1 MASPLGPIARIAT
14 SPVRALYTCV
24 MKRLR
29 RLKTTEELYER
40 HYKRRG
46 REQKRVGSKVKDG
59 KLSEYVP
66 RKTQFSC
73 EVVDNNTSLLS
84 CVVCTRP
91 FYVSNG
97 RGVSERILRQCC
109 SVVCIANAKRLTRLR
124 TVRKLTGLR
133 AALPRAPVWGC
144 ADYEQRRV
152 DYARVLTSELDRQ
165 RDFLRRRKKLATGTM
180 HPYAIAY
187 TIERHPS
194 LLPLALEHMPQL
206 DNYQLGLIRQK
217 ITEIVGTNLE
227 IASAVLSGAP
237 EASWSPQQVRLFG
250 MLLDKAV
257 PSLSQSNNLNL
268 SANVDLA
275 SLSRDDLMRI
285 ALQGA
290 APTPGVTID
299 HQPTPD
305 PVPPD
310 A

>member
-1 MASPLGPIARIAT
+1 
-14 SPVRALYTCV
+14 
-24 MKRLR
+24 MKRRDRIRKLEDLQTR
-29 RLKTTEELYER
+29 HYER
-40 HYKRRG
+40 GSRK
-46 REQKRVGSKVKDG
+46 QFRVGSVENRK
-59 KLSEYVP
+59 SNEEYVW

-73 EVVDNNTSLLS
+73 EIIDKDTSLLT
-84 CVVCTRP
+84 CVTCKRP
-91 FYVSNG
+91 FYLSNG
-97 RGVSERILRQCC
+97 AGASDRVRRQCC
-109 SVVCIANAKRLTRLR
+109 SPVCMANERRLTRLR
-124 TVRKLTGLR
+124 TLRKKTGLP
-133 AALPRAPVWGC
+133 AALPPAPIWGC

-152 DYARVLTSELDRQ
+152 DYARAVASELLRQ
-165 RDFLRRRKKLATGTM
+165 RDYLRRRTKLATGTM

-194 LLPLALEHMPQL
+194 LLPLALEKMPQL

-227 IASAVLSGAP
+227 IASAVLSTT
-237 EASWSPQQVRLFG
+237 SDTTWSPQQVRLFG

-290 APTPGVTID
+290 PTTGATID
-299 HQPTPD
+299 HQPAAD